1 MIYDFDEI
9 IDRRPTDCAK
19 WNVYDAD
26 VIALWVADMDFRSPQ
41 TVIDAL
47 RCRVDHGI
55 FGYGMEPPELRPLLQ
70 ERLQRLYGWHVD
82 AEALVFVPG
91 VVVGFNLATHAVI
104 EGKVLGNAKG
114 GDGLLAQTPVYYPI
128 LRVPD
133 NTGCALNSMK
143 LTPPGAGT
151 AGNGQYQIDLDAFE
165 AAIGPRTRIFVLCNP
180 HNPVGRVFAREELEA
195 MAEICLRHDV
205 VICSDEIHC
214 DLVFPGHQHL
224 PIASLDPEI
233 EARTI
238 TLMAPSKTYNI
249 AGLHA
254 SVAIISNP
262 ELRERFL
269 AARQGTVPHLDIM
282 GFAAMLAA
290 YQVPER
296 TGAGTDDDPW
306 LEQVLHYL
314 EGNRDFVFDA
324 VNEIPGLSMTRP
336 EGTYLAWIDCKEAG
350 LEQEPH
356 EFFLEKA
363 RVGLNAGAQFGP
375 GGEGYVRL
383 NFGCPRATLV
393 AALERMRAAL
403 EAR

>member
-1 MIYDFDEI
+1 MTYDFDEI

-19 WNVYDAD
+19 WNLYDAD
-26 VIALWVADMDFRSPQ
+26 VMALWVADMDFRSPQ
-41 TVIDAL
+41 TVVDAL

-104 EGKVLGNAKG
+104 EG

-128 LRVPD
+128 LGVPD
-133 NTGCALNSMK
+133 NTGCTLNSME
-143 LTPPGAGT
+143 LTPPGAGAT
-151 AGNGQYQIDLDAFE
+151 GNGQYQIDLDAFE
-165 AAIGPRTRIFVLCNP
+165 AAIGAHTRIFVLCNP
-180 HNPVGRVFAREELEA
+180 HTPVGRVFTREELEA

-214 DLVFPGHQHL
+214 DLVFSGHQHL

-254 SVAIISNP
+254 SVAIIPNP

-269 AARQGTVPHLDIM
+269 AARQGIVPRLDIM

-296 TGAGTDDDPW
+296 TEAGTDDDPW
-306 LEQVLHYL
+306 LEQVLRYL
-314 EGNRDFVFDA
+314 EANRDVVFDA

-336 EGTYLAWIDCKEAG
+336 EGTYLAWIDCKAAG
-350 LEQEPH
+350 LVQEPH
-356 EFFLEKA
+356 KFFLEKA

>member
-19 WNVYDAD
+19 WNLYDAD
-26 VIALWVADMDFRSPQ
+26 VMALWVADMDFRSPQ
-41 TVIDAL
+41 TVVDAL

-104 EGKVLGNAKG
+104 EG

-128 LRVPD
+128 LGVPD
-133 NTGCALNSMK
+133 NTGCTLNSME
-143 LTPPGAGT
+143 LTPPGAGA
-151 AGNGQYQIDLDAFE
+151 AGNGQYQVDLDAFE

-214 DLVFPGHQHL
+214 DLVFSGHRHL

-254 SVAIISNP
+254 SVAIIPNP

-269 AARQGTVPHLDIM
+269 AARQGIVPRLDIM

-296 TGAGTDDDPW
+296 SEAGRDDDPW
-306 LEQVLHYL
+306 LEQVLRYL
-314 EGNRDFVFDA
+314 EANRDLVFDA

-356 EFFLEKA
+356 KFFLEKA

>member
-19 WNVYDAD
+19 WNLYDAD
-26 VIALWVADMDFRSPQ
+26 VMALWVADMDFRSPQ
-41 TVIDAL
+41 TVVDAL

-104 EGKVLGNAKG
+104 EG

-128 LRVPD
+128 LGVPD
-133 NTGCALNSMK
+133 NTGCTLNSME
-143 LTPPGAGT
+143 LTPPGAGAT
-151 AGNGQYQIDLDAFE
+151 GNGQYQIDLDAFE
-165 AAIGPRTRIFVLCNP
+165 AAIGAHTRIFVLCNP
-180 HNPVGRVFAREELEA
+180 HNPVGRVFTREELEA

-214 DLVFPGHQHL
+214 DLVFSGHQHL

-254 SVAIISNP
+254 SVAIIPNP

-269 AARQGTVPHLDIM
+269 AARQGIVPRLDIM

-296 TGAGTDDDPW
+296 TEAGTDDDPW
-306 LEQVLHYL
+306 LEQVLRYL
-314 EGNRDFVFDA
+314 EANRDVVFDA

-336 EGTYLAWIDCKEAG
+336 EGTYLAWIDCKAAG
-350 LEQEPH
+350 LVQEPH
-356 EFFLEKA
+356 KFFLEKA

>member
-19 WNVYDAD
+19 WNLYDAD
-26 VIALWVADMDFRSPQ
+26 VMALWVADMDFRSPQ
-41 TVIDAL
+41 TVVDAL

-104 EGKVLGNAKG
+104 EG

-128 LRVPD
+128 LGVPD
-133 NTGCALNSMK
+133 NTGCTLNSME
-143 LTPPGAGT
+143 LTPPGAGAT
-151 AGNGQYQIDLDAFE
+151 GNGQYQIDLDAFE
-165 AAIGPRTRIFVLCNP
+165 AAIGAHTRIFVLCNP
-180 HNPVGRVFAREELEA
+180 HTPVGRVFTREELEA

-214 DLVFPGHQHL
+214 DLVFSGHQHL

-254 SVAIISNP
+254 SVAIIPNP

-269 AARQGTVPHLDIM
+269 AARQGIVPRLDIM

-296 TGAGTDDDPW
+296 TEAGTDDDPW
-306 LEQVLHYL
+306 LEQVLRYL
-314 EGNRDFVFDA
+314 EANRDVVFDA

-336 EGTYLAWIDCKEAG
+336 EGTYLAWIDCKAAG
-350 LEQEPH
+350 LVQEPH
-356 EFFLEKA
+356 KFFLEKA

>member
-19 WNVYDAD
+19 WNLYDAD
-26 VIALWVADMDFRSPQ
+26 VMALWVADMDFRSPQ
-41 TVIDAL
+41 TVVDAL

-104 EGKVLGNAKG
+104 EG

-128 LRVPD
+128 LGVPD
-133 NTGCALNSMK
+133 NTGCTLNSME
-143 LTPPGAGT
+143 LTPPGAGA
-151 AGNGQYQIDLDAFE
+151 AGNGQYQVDLDAFE

-214 DLVFPGHQHL
+214 DLVFSGHQHL

-254 SVAIISNP
+254 SVAIIPNP

-269 AARQGTVPHLDIM
+269 AARQGIVPRLDIM

-296 TGAGTDDDPW
+296 SEAGRDDDPW
-306 LEQVLHYL
+306 LEQVLRYL
-314 EGNRDFVFDA
+314 EANRDLVFDA

-356 EFFLEKA
+356 KFFLEKA

>member
-19 WNVYDAD
+19 WNLYDPD

-41 TVIDAL
+41 TVIEAL

-70 ERLQRLYGWHVD
+70 ERLQHLYGWRID

-91 VVVGFNLATHAVI
+91 VVVGFNLAAHAVV
-104 EGKVLGNAKG
+104 EP
-114 GDGLLAQTPVYYPI
+114 GDDLLAQTPVYYPI
-128 LRVPD
+128 LHVPD
-133 NTGCALNSMK
+133 NTGCNLSTMK
-143 LTPPGAGT
+143 LTPPA

-165 AAIGPRTRIFVLCNP
+165 AAIGPRTRLFILCNP
-180 HNPVGRVFAREELEA
+180 HNPVGRVFTREELEA
-195 MAEICLRHDV
+195 MAEICLRRDV

-214 DLVFPGHQHL
+214 DLVFPGHRHL

-254 SVAIISNP
+254 SVAIIPNP
-262 ELRERFL
+262 ELRKRFL
-269 AARQGTVPHLDIM
+269 AAMQGIVPRLDIM

-290 YQVPER
+290 YQVPHVTRGPSPRRPGESEPG
-296 TGAGTDDDPW
+296 TGDDPW
-306 LEQVLHYL
+306 LEQVLRYL
-314 EGNRDFVFDA
+314 EANRDLVFDTIQ
-324 VNEIPGLSMTRP
+324 EMPGLSMTRP
-336 EGTYLAWIDCKEAG
+336 EGTYLAWIDCREAG
-350 LEQEPH
+350 LEQEPGK
-356 EFFLEKA
+356 FFLEKA
-363 RVGLNAGAQFGP
+363 RVGLNEGAQFGP

-393 AALERMRAAL
+393 EALDRMRTAL

>member
-1 MIYDFDEI
+1 MTYDFDEI

-19 WNVYDAD
+19 WNLYDAD
-26 VIALWVADMDFRSPQ
+26 VMALWVADMDFRSPQ
-41 TVIDAL
+41 TVVDAL

-128 LRVPD
+128 LGVPD
-133 NTGCALNSMK
+133 NTGCTLNSME
-143 LTPPGAGT
+143 LTPPGAGAT
-151 AGNGQYQIDLDAFE
+151 GNGQYQIDLDAFE
-165 AAIGPRTRIFVLCNP
+165 AAIGAHTRIFVLCNP
-180 HNPVGRVFAREELEA
+180 HNPVGRVFTREELEA

-214 DLVFPGHQHL
+214 DLVFSGHQHL

-254 SVAIISNP
+254 SVAIIPNP

-269 AARQGTVPHLDIM
+269 AARQGIVPRLDIM

-296 TGAGTDDDPW
+296 TEAGTDDDPW
-306 LEQVLHYL
+306 LEQVLRYL
-314 EGNRDFVFDA
+314 EANRDVVFDA

-336 EGTYLAWIDCKEAG
+336 EGTYLAWIDCKAAG
-350 LEQEPH
+350 LVQEPH
-356 EFFLEKA
+356 KFFLEKA

-375 GGEGYVRL
+375 GGEEYVRL